1 MSSARLVIIFAHIR
15 RAMNKV
21 GTNMESEV
29 MTMMATWSWFSIGMG
44 DSKGPMGTSW
54 SAIFAR
60 VGA

>member
-1 MSSARLVIIFAHIR
+1 
-15 RAMNKV
+15 MNKV